1 MVTENDSNVDE
12 PNSLDSIDNDKHK
25 SNERINI
32 IVKLIYCLLIY
43 CLLDNIQIICF
54 QNSHLLNVA
63 LKAPMIL
70 MHQ

>member
-1 MVTENDSNVDE
+1 MATENDSNSV
-12 PNSLDSIDNDKHK
+12 DSIDSDEHK

-32 IVKLIYCLLIY
+32 IVKLIYCLL
-43 CLLDNIQIICF
+43 DNIQSKYSNNLF

-70 MHQ
+70 MHQWFV